1 MFTGIVEETGQV
13 VSFTRGAQAWS
24 LHLAAQLVTSDVK
37 LGDSIAV
44 NGCCLTV
51 VKHDAGNLWF
61 DLLEETVRLTSFS
74 ELKPGSLVN
83 LERSMTPHGRMGGHF
98 VSGHIDTL
106 GRVEI
111 FEQRGADHYLKV
123 RAPEGSG
130 RYLIHKGS
138 IAIDGISLTVA
149 EVDGDTLAVWLI
161 PHTMAVTNLREKRVG
176 SGVNLE
182 FDLLGKYV
190 EKLIAARLPATA

>member
-13 VSFTRGAQAWS
+13 VSFTRGAKAWS
-24 LHLAAQLVTSDVK
+24 LHLSAQLVATDVK

-51 VKHDAGNLWF
+51 VKHDAANLWF

-83 LERSMTPHGRMGGHF
+83 LERSMLPNSRMGGHF
-98 VSGHIDTL
+98 VSGHVDTL
-106 GRVEI
+106 GRVEV

-123 RAPEGSG
+123 RGPAGSG

-149 EVDGDTLAVWLI
+149 EVDGDALAVWLI
-161 PHTMAVTNLREKRVG
+161 PHTLAVTNLREKRTG

-190 EKLIAARLPATA
+190 EKLIAARLPAHS